1 MGVINIKIEWWRRGP
16 LKKCSKSAAK
26 SDEKWNRVLE
36 ALFQNVFLLLLGLS
50 YSSPFRGARREPQL
64 KIQGLKKGPKWT
76 IFNVFCCFWVVF
88 DHGIDLLSFLTH
100 CHFWPRGQN
109 CPKWSKMMHFG
120 LFWPPFEKNGGSF
133 SSFWTIFCRFGHFGP
148 QIDPRGRSE
157 ASQTPQID
165 AFRV

>member
-50 YSSPFRGARREPQL
+50 YSSPFRGARREPHL

-76 IFNVFCCFWVVF
+76 IFNVFLLFLGRFWPWDRPPVIF
-88 DHGIDLLSFLTH
+88 DSLPFLT
-100 CHFWPRGQN
+100 PGS
-109 CPKWSKMMHFG
+109 KLSKMVQNDA
-120 LFWPPFEKNGGSF
+120 FWSILTSVWKKRRVIFIILDDILSIW
-133 SSFWTIFCRFGHFGP
+133 SFWTP
-148 QIDPRGRSE
+148 DRSE
-157 ASQTPQID
+157 GS
-165 AFRV
+165 FRGLSDPSNRCF